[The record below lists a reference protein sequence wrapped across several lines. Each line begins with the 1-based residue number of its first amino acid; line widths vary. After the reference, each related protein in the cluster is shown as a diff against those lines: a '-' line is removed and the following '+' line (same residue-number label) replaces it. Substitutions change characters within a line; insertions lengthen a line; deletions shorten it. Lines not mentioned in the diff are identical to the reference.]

1 MDSSCASKSKRGA
14 KYGFHSLKNP
24 TQFCDKHPYN
34 CSLVHGN
41 TLKIV
46 FNILQEYLSKKL
58 ITREQ
63 IIYIVFKDGAI
74 KFQADVIPFYPSFV
88 YRSLVCFICQYA
100 YTGAWSG
107 SLNENGNETLLG
119 LSVSF
124 LLSYLP

>member
-1 MDSSCASKSKRGA
+1 M
-14 KYGFHSLKNP
+14 
-24 TQFCDKHPYN
+24 
-34 CSLVHGN
+34 VHGN

-63 IIYIVFKDGAI
+63 IIDIVFKDGAI